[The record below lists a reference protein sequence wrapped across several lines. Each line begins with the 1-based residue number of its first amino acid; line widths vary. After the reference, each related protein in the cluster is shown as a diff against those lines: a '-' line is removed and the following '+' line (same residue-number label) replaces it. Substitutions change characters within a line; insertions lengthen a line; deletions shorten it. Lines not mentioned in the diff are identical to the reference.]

1 MTETVTFQFDG
12 EDISVSSGVSLAAA
26 LTKAGIRGFREGPD
40 GSKRGMFC
48 GMGVCQECLV
58 EVDGHPN
65 RRACMTKV
73 SPGISVRTQS
83 ARPALVSQ
91 PQQSD
96 EPIVETPDILVVGG
110 GAGGLAAAAA
120 AAQNGAN
127 VLLLDERATPGGQYY
142 KQAADGIAALDKQQS
157 DGAALLDQA
166 MRSGV
171 RLLDE
176 TEVWGAFTGP
186 EIHATRRGQ
195 AVIIRPTLLIVATGA
210 YEQPRFVPG
219 WELPGVMTTGA
230 AQTLWRSYRTLPGRR
245 VAVFGNGPLNLQ
257 VADELK
263 TAGAEVLL
271 VGEAAGSPLSRPA
284 DALAMVM
291 TSPQLTLD
299 GLSTLWRLRRRG
311 VPVQFDTVLSRVE
324 TAGDGLRAI
333 TDGASGGVV
342 VDAVC
347 MNYGFQPQ
355 NEILRLLGAEF
366 TYDPQRGQ
374 LICRRS
380 GDCETT
386 VDGVFAVGDCCGMGG
401 APAARA
407 EGEIAGR
414 VAAVRITGH
423 QAERDFTVDK
433 HLRRH
438 RRFQSALWRMFAA
451 DRQGYADIAAET
463 LVCRCEGIARQ
474 EIDAPADETGA
485 EIGGVK
491 RATRAGMGRCQGRYC
506 SHVLAKHM
514 AMLRG
519 RPMDERA
526 YFAPRVP
533 IKPVPVLSVL
543 AAQEASAG
551 DDP

>member
-1 MTETVTFQFDG
+1 MTETITFQFDG
-12 EDISVSSGVSLAAA
+12 EDISAFSGLSLAAA

-40 GSKRGMFC
+40 GTRRGMFC

-83 ARPALVSQ
+83 ARPALVAQ

-110 GAGGLAAAAA
+110 GAGGLAAAAT

-142 KQAADGIAALDKQQS
+142 KQAADGIAALDRQQS

-166 MRSGV
+166 MQSGV

-263 TAGAEVLL
+263 TGGAEVVL
-271 VGEAAGSPLSRPA
+271 VGEAASSPLSRPA
-284 DALAMVM
+284 DALAMLM
-291 TSPQLTLD
+291 TSPQLSLD

-311 VPVQFDTVLSRVE
+311 VPVQFNTVLSRVE

-333 TDGASGGVV
+333 SDGESGSVV

-414 VAAVRITGH
+414 IAAVRIMGR

-533 IKPVPVLSVL
+533 IKPVPVSSVL

>member
-1 MTETVTFQFDG
+1 MTETITFQFDRKEINTSPG
-12 EDISVSSGVSLAAA
+12 LSLAAA

-58 EVDGHPN
+58 EVDGRPN
-65 RRACMTKV
+65 QRACMTKV
-73 SPGISVRTQS
+73 VSGMSVCTQS
-83 ARPALVSQ
+83 ARPALAAQ
-91 PQQSD
+91 PQQNLQ
-96 EPIVETPDILVVGG
+96 PLVETPDILVVGG
-110 GAGGLAAAAA
+110 GAGGLAAASAA
-120 AAQNGAN
+120 ARSGVD

-142 KQAADGIAALDKQQS
+142 KQAAAGIAALDRQQAE
-157 DGAALLDQA
+157 GAALLDEVV
-166 MRSGV
+166 RTGV

-186 EIHATRRGQ
+186 EIHAIRRGR

-263 TAGAEVLL
+263 TGGAEVLL
-271 VGEAAGSPLSRPA
+271 VGEAAASPLSRPA
-284 DALAMVM
+284 DALAMLM
-291 TSPQLTLD
+291 ASPQLSLD
-299 GLSTLWRLRRRG
+299 GLSTLWRLRRQG
-311 VPVQFDTVLSRVE
+311 VPVQFNTVLSRVE
-324 TAGDGLRAI
+324 ATKGGLRAV
-333 TDGASGGVV
+333 TDGSIGSVV

-366 TYDPQRGQ
+366 TYDAQRGQ
-374 LICRRS
+374 LICQR
-380 GDCETT
+380 GDDCETT
-386 VDGVFAVGDCCGMGG
+386 TTGVFAVGDCCGMGG

-407 EGEIAGR
+407 EGGIAGR
-414 VAAVRITGH
+414 VAAARIMGH
-423 QAERDFTVDK
+423 QAKRDLAEEK
-433 HLRRH
+433 RLRRH
-438 RRFQSALWRMFAA
+438 RHFQSALWRMFAA

-463 LVCRCEGIARQ
+463 LVCRCEGIVRQ

-485 EIGGVK
+485 EIGAVK
-491 RATRAGMGRCQGRYC
+491 RATRVGMGRCQGRYC

-514 AMLRG
+514 AMQRG

-533 IKPVPVLSVL
+533 IKPVPVASVL
-543 AAQEASAG
+543 AAQEASTG